1 MKHLLLFAIT
11 FAAFHLSYSN
21 IPDFCHL
28 ADDEGFG
35 TKFIIALYY
44 DAANDQCSPF
54 IYKGEGGND
63 NRFLNERECMKN
75 CSAHIERSY
84 PLDAREACMLK
95 KLGGGC
101 NGNFLRFYY
110 DAVHGRCR
118 KFFWTGCHGN
128 GNRFFDADS
137 CNATCAGVFE
147 EGEEEEEDES
157 DTPIAIICGVL
168 IGVIVTS
175 IIITIIVLTV
185 QSQKQQKNA
194 PAKRRDEQPEVP
206 LREQSLEMA

>member
-1 MKHLLLFAIT
+1 MKHLLLFAII
-11 FAAFHLSYSN
+11 FAAFHFSYSN
-21 IPDFCHL
+21 VPDFCHL

-35 TKFIIALYY
+35 NKFIIALYY
-44 DAANDQCSPF
+44 DGANDQCSPF
-54 IYKGEGGND
+54 VYRGEGGNG

-84 PLDAREACMLK
+84 PSDAREACLLK

-110 DAVHGRCR
+110 DAVHGRCK

-137 CNATCAGVFE
+137 CNATCAGVHE
-147 EGEEEEEDES
+147 EGEEEEEDEL

-168 IGVIVTS
+168 IGLIVTS

-185 QSQKQQKNA
+185 QSQTKQKNA